1 MYVLVFVLCVSVLS
15 IILICS
21 NLRFW
26 ISFPYLLFVFCVLL
40 DTVTN
45 VKVHTYVL
53 FLPLCEC
60 SFIAMLMLLLQFRQT
75 SSKMLSFLQ
84 FSVIPYGRRLK
95 PTLSSLHE
103 FTILFLDYLNVVLH
117 SCCSTFH
124 YSYFMFAF
132 YFFLDSS
139 EG

>member
-26 ISFPYLLFVFCVLL
+26 ISFPYLLFVFFVLL

-53 FLPLCEC
+53 FTFVWVWFYRHFNVTASISANILQNAQ
-60 SFIAMLMLLLQFRQT
+60 FILR
-75 SSKMLSFLQ
+75 

-103 FTILFLDYLNVVLH
+103 FAILFLDYLNVVLH

-132 YFFLDSS
+132 YFF
-139 EG
+139 

>member
-1 MYVLVFVLCVSVLS
+1 MFCFFFVLCVLS

-26 ISFPYLLFVFCVLL
+26 ISFSYLLFVFFVLL

-53 FLPLCEC
+53 FYLCEC
-60 SFIAMLMLLLQFRQT
+60 GFIAIFMLLLNFGKHLPKCT
-75 SSKMLSFLQ
+75 FLL

-103 FTILFLDYLNVVLH
+103 FGILFLDYLYVVLH

-124 YSYFMFAF
+124 YSYV
-132 YFFLDSS
+132 FFVLLLLDSS

>member
-1 MYVLVFVLCVSVLS
+1 MF
-15 IILICS
+15 
-21 NLRFW
+21 F
-26 ISFPYLLFVFCVLL
+26 
-40 DTVTN
+40 
-45 VKVHTYVL
+45 

-75 SSKMLSFLQ
+75 SSKMHSFLR

-132 YFFLDSS
+132 YFFQTVARDKNLLLLSFLFFCEFCFKFTLPALIYGFREHFKILRTLTS
-139 EG
+139 EHKIV